1 MKRYYLIIM
10 IGLLFVTNLAS
21 AAITVKFQKP
31 ASWTAVSL
39 YTWGPEALGGWPGTA
54 LTEDNGWY
62 SYTFEESFT
71 GANLIFN
78 NAGAGEQTEDFV
90 ISSSVCLQASS
101 TLNVNGKY
109 DVTVVPCSESGWTVK
124 FHKPESWTAVS
135 LYTWGPEVLGGWP
148 GAALTEV
155 DGWYTYTFDASFTG
169 ANLIFNNAGAGQ
181 QTEDYLITGDVCL
194 EASSTLNGNG
204 KYDVTVVPCAT
215 PGIEVKFIKPQSWTA
230 VSLYTW
236 GPEVLGGWPGA
247 SLTETEGW
255 YTYTFDSGFT
265 GANLIFNNAGAGE
278 QTEDYTI
285 SSSVCLQ
292 ASSTLNG
299 NGKYDVT
306 VVPCTTGID
315 ELNRNQVSI
324 YPNPVGDNMMLSG
337 FGRIEK
343 GVIRS
348 LTGEQVLTFGS
359 LSNKGIIEVR
369 SLKPGVYFVTITLQD
384 GKQLV
389 EKMVKL

>member
-204 KYDVTVVPCAT
+204 KYDVTVVPC
-215 PGIEVKFIKPQSWTA
+215 
-230 VSLYTW
+230 
-236 GPEVLGGWPGA
+236 
-247 SLTETEGW
+247 
-255 YTYTFDSGFT
+255 
-265 GANLIFNNAGAGE
+265 
-278 QTEDYTI
+278 
-285 SSSVCLQ
+285 
-292 ASSTLNG
+292 
-299 NGKYDVT
+299 
-306 VVPCTTGID
+306 TTGID